1 MPSFAVP
8 NRPEYNRLT
17 PFSKSLIY
25 RENAM
30 AKESLDIAP
39 SKNLSAGRLESWKE
53 IAAYLNRD
61 VTTVQRWEKREGMPV
76 HRHLHDQRGSVYA
89 VPAELDAWRRT
100 RGPRADKLQETDA
113 EPSISEK
120 IDSAKTASRFRL
132 WIPWA
137 LAASIVLLTA
147 AYMAFRHRPASQP
160 PAPIHSLAVLP
171 LRNLSGDPSQDYLA
185 DGFTEALIDRL
196 AGIRD
201 LRVISHTSVM
211 RFKNPQLSVP
221 EIAKIL
227 GVDAVVEGSVI
238 RDGTHIRVTAQ
249 LIRGATDEHFWSETY
264 DRELRDALTLESE
277 LAQAIA
283 EKIEVTVTGQ
293 EHQRLIAAR
302 PVAPEVYESYLK
314 GRFVLEQG
322 NGKAGIEESIG
333 DFKAAIQQDPTFAL
347 AYLGLA
353 QAYTTL
359 GTVFGGSSP
368 TETRPRVIA
377 AAQRALALDPELA
390 EAHNVLANV
399 LQEEWD
405 WAGAEAEYKRA
416 LDLAPNDASAYAGYA
431 LWLSCQGR
439 TDEAASW
446 IRRARELDPVAVT
459 GANVSWILFQAH
471 RYDESIREARG
482 ALAVQPDNAW
492 TMLMLGFA
500 LNANHQPDEAVVVL
514 EKALSLSKGSP
525 AVAGVL
531 VRAYALAGR
540 RADALRL
547 LADLKRRKSAGYV
560 PSAAFVNAYLGL
572 GDDEQAFAALEQ
584 AVQEKSNILQ
594 FVKTHPYF
602 DPIRSD
608 PRFRDLVHRVGL
620 G

>member
-1 MPSFAVP
+1 
-8 NRPEYNRLT
+8 
-17 PFSKSLIY
+17 
-25 RENAM
+25 M
-30 AKESLDIAP
+30 AEESLDTP
-39 SKNLSAGRLESWKE
+39 PLKNLTEGRLESWKE

-76 HRHLHDQRGSVYA
+76 RRHLHDKRGSVYA
-89 VPAELDAWRRT
+89 VPSELDAWRRT
-100 RGPRADKLQETDA
+100 RGPQADELAKTDA
-113 EPSISEK
+113 APLISEK
-120 IDSAKTASRFRL
+120 IDPAKTASRFRL
-132 WIPWA
+132 WVPLA
-137 LAASIVLLTA
+137 LAVSIVVLAA
-147 AYMAFRHRPASQP
+147 AYMALRHRPVSQP
-160 PAPIHSLAVLP
+160 PAPIRSLAVLP

-196 AGIRD
+196 AGIHD
-201 LRVISHTSVM
+201 LRVVSHTSVM

-264 DRELRDALTLESE
+264 DRELRDALALESE

-283 EKIEVTVTGQ
+283 EKVEVTLTGQ
-293 EHQRLIAAR
+293 EHQRLAAAR

-314 GRFVLEQG
+314 GKFILEQG
-322 NGKAGIEESIG
+322 SGKAGIEESLG
-333 DFKAAIQQDPTFAL
+333 DFNAATGQDPTFAL

-353 QAYTTL
+353 QAYTAL
-359 GTVFGGSSP
+359 GTVFGGTP
-368 TETRPRVIA
+368 PAETRPRVVA

-390 EAHNVLANV
+390 EAHNILANV
-399 LQEEWD
+399 LQQD
-405 WAGAEAEYKRA
+405 WQWAQAETEYERA
-416 LDLAPNDASAYAGYA
+416 LELAPNDAGAYAGYA
-431 LWLSCQGR
+431 LWLSCEGR
-439 TDEAASW
+439 TDEAVTW
-446 IRRARELDPVAVT
+446 IRRARQLDPVAVT
-459 GANVSWILFQAH
+459 GADVAWILFQAR

-492 TMLMLGFA
+492 TMLSLGFA
-500 LNANHQPDEAVVVL
+500 LNANHQPDEAVVAL
-514 EKALSLSKGSP
+514 ERALLLSKGSP

-540 RADALRL
+540 RADALKL
-547 LADLKRRKSAGYV
+547 LADLKKRKSTGYV

-572 GDDEQAFAALEQ
+572 GDKEQAFAALGQ

-608 PRFRDLVHRVGL
+608 PRFRELMHRVGL